1 MSAPL
6 EAFRARRDQVVTQL
20 RALCD
25 HAERIGAK
33 TLGARLGAEL
43 VRKLEQERFH
53 LVVVGEF
60 NHGKTSLVNALLGRR
75 LLPVGVTPTTAAIHE
90 VRYGAE
96 PEARVVYENGDRA
109 PLALEEVSRFALRHE
124 PGMAEGEGGAVAQ
137 PEVHHLEIDY
147 PAELLREHIVLVD
160 TPGVNDL
167 CLQRA
172 DITFK
177 YIPQSD
183 AVLFV
188 LDAGQPLKE
197 SERLFLQ
204 DKLIGQSRDKIVF
217 VVGKADIWSAAERD
231 EALGYIRGELAR
243 LVPSP
248 ALFAVSPER
257 ALGGENEASGVPALQ
272 SYLAEFLGEER
283 GRIMLDNALGEGLEA
298 TRAIERS
305 IDARRRACRMSS
317 AEIERRIAQVEA
329 DLLSQEKTLEHRRLS
344 IREEISAIRAW
355 AARDLERF
363 CDDVIRQLPG
373 LVDEAPIDDVKLY
386 LPGFLEAT
394 FTRWAETE
402 TEEIARALEALA
414 EKMVALLREDAHD
427 AAVRL
432 SSTAGADV
440 PQPNLAIDTFGYDVG
455 VFALFTLGLG
465 MLFSNALLGGLL
477 TVAAPVLALYLRGR
491 VEMETRQLAKEQAE
505 KALREAAVK
514 LRPKLDEL
522 EQEFATRLEAWML
535 EAGKE
540 LHREM
545 IDVLRAAREARS
557 SSLPDVTRDEAECD
571 ALAKRLGELRAELET
586 ARAALWPDAPRAT
599 EATSAPP
606 AREPP
611 SR

>member
-1 MSAPL
+1 MSEPL
-6 EAFRARRDQVVTQL
+6 AAFRTRRDQVVAQL
-20 RALCD
+20 RALCE

-33 TLGARLGAEL
+33 TLSARLGSEL

-60 NHGKTSLVNALLGRR
+60 NHGKTTLVNALLGRR
-75 LLPVGVTPTTAAIHE
+75 LLPVGVTPTTAVIHE

-96 PEARVVYENGDRA
+96 AEARVVYDDGA
-109 PLALEEVSRFALRHE
+109 KTPLPLDEVAGFALRHQ
-124 PGMAEGEGGAVAQ
+124 PGSEGTPDDAAPAHQ
-137 PEVHHLEIDY
+137 VHHLEIDY
-147 PAELLREHIVLVD
+147 PAELLRDHLVLVD

-217 VVGKADIWSAAERD
+217 VVGKADIWSDAQRD
-231 EALGYIRGELAR
+231 EALRYIREELAR

-248 ALFAVSPER
+248 ALFAASPER
-257 ALGGENEASGVPALQ
+257 ALRNETESSGMPALL
-272 SYLAEFLGEER
+272 SYLTRFLAEER

-298 TRAIERS
+298 TRAVERS

-317 AEIERRIAQVEA
+317 EEIERRIAQVEA
-329 DLLSQEKTLEHRRLS
+329 DLQRQDRTLEQRRLT
-344 IREEISAIRAW
+344 IRQEIAAIRAW
-355 AARDLERF
+355 TGRDLERL
-363 CDDVIRQLPG
+363 CDDVVRQLSA
-373 LVDEAPIDDVKLY
+373 LVDAAPIDDVKLY

-394 FTRWAETE
+394 FARWAAAETA
-402 TEEIARALEALA
+402 EIAQALEALA

-432 SSTAGADV
+432 SAKAGADV
-440 PQPNLAIDTFGYDVG
+440 PEPDLAIDTFGYDVG

-465 MLFSNALLGGLL
+465 MLFSNALLGGLMA
-477 TVAAPVLALYLRGR
+477 VAAPVLALYLRGR
-491 VEMETRQLAKEQAE
+491 VELETRQRAKEQAE
-505 KALREAAVK
+505 KALREAASK
-514 LRPKLDEL
+514 LRPKLDEMV
-522 EQEFATRLEAWML
+522 EGFAGRLEAWML
-535 EAGKE
+535 DAGQE

-545 IDVLRAAREARS
+545 IDVLQAARRARAVTE
-557 SSLPDVTRDEAECD
+557 PDAKREQAEC
-571 ALAKRLGELRAELET
+571 AELAGRLTELRAELET
-586 ARAALWPDAPRAT
+586 ARAALWPDAVA
-599 EATSAPP
+599 AG
-606 AREPP
+606 
-611 SR
+611 